1 MQTRI
6 IYSGLLTHAIR
17 IQLQNFLVKHDTFQ
31 NRSNI
36 KLLLHKSCSQ
46 QRNYVIHGSR
56 SRSTF
61 PPHSITSSSYLP
73 IEWNRKYR
81 HLSLLKVRRTITD
94 MPPMPALTLPNAV
107 QNFIVE
113 SYSVMWAKVTS
124 IHYTIKVAGNEAGCV
139 CIVNY
144 LPKLYS

>member
-1 MQTRI
+1 MGQREC
-6 IYSGLLTHAIR
+6 SLHKMFGFHVLWGH
-17 IQLQNFLVKHDTFQ
+17 FWGTFA
-31 NRSNI
+31 I
-36 KLLLHKSCSQ
+36 KLKLQISYPIPTKVFIVADLNKICPVGT
-46 QRNYVIHGSR
+46 NIVIIH
-56 SRSTF
+56 
-61 PPHSITSSSYLP
+61 SSSYLP

>member
-1 MQTRI
+1 MGQREC
-6 IYSGLLTHAIR
+6 SLHKMFGFHVLWGH
-17 IQLQNFLVKHDTFQ
+17 FWGTFA
-31 NRSNI
+31 I
-36 KLLLHKSCSQ
+36 KLKLQISYPIPTKVFIVADLNKICPVGTTI
-46 QRNYVIHGSR
+46 VIIH
-56 SRSTF
+56 
-61 PPHSITSSSYLP
+61 SSSYLP
-73 IEWNRKYR
+73 IEWNPKYR

-113 SYSVMWAKVTS
+113 MWCYSVIWAKVTS